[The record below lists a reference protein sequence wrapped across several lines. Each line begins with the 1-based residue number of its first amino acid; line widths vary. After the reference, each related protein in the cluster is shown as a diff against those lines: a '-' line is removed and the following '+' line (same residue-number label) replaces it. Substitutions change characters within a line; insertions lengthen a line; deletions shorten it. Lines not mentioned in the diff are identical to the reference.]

1 MKKLAIVLLVTI
13 ASFCLAASAF
23 AANVQP
29 GGMTKCNNAGS
40 IKIEVAGG
48 GNAEDRGSANGY
60 IWKSSNFTTVPFHLA
75 PKDHMSFPGN
85 GGGAA
90 GNAQVQMPSKH
101 SMGLSSVTFK
111 SQNNF
116 SRGDSIG
123 DISGEVRIHNTGT
136 APVNVTCG

>member
-1 MKKLAIVLLVTI
+1 MKKLAIVLFVTV
-13 ASFCLAASAF
+13 ASFCLVASAF
-23 AANVQP
+23 AANVAP
-29 GGMTKCNNAGS
+29 GGMSKCNNAGS
-40 IKIEVAGG
+40 IKIETASGG
-48 GNAEDRGSANGY
+48 DAADRGAANGY

-75 PKDHMSFPGN
+75 PNDHMSFPGH

-90 GNAQVQMPSKH
+90 GNAQVNMPSKH
-101 SMGLSSVTFK
+101 SMGQKSITFR

-136 APVNVTCG
+136 VPVSVTCG